1 MAPRSR
7 GQCRFLVQFPK
18 WEAGSVT
25 DLSTSADYI
34 ENGVTTLRTAPS
46 MEFLCSFCG
55 KRKGDAK
62 DWLLGFEGSKEKSVV
77 MKYTITLL
85 GIWDEERASQPNAVH
100 FCSTA
105 CQNNYLCKNY
115 GDGDTWAA

>member
-1 MAPRSR
+1 
-7 GQCRFLVQFPK
+7 
-18 WEAGSVT
+18 
-25 DLSTSADYI
+25 
-34 ENGVTTLRTAPS
+34 
-46 MEFLCSFCG
+46 MEFLCSSCG

-85 GIWDEERASQPNAVH
+85 GKWDEERASQPNAVH

-115 GDGDTWAA
+115 GDGDTWAAQSIAKNVAAVRLFGTQLLTVRIDLDV